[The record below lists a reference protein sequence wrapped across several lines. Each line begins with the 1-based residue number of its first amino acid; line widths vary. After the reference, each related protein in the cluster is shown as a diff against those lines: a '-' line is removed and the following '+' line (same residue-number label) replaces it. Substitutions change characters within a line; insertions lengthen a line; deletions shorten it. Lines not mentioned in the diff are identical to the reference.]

1 MGHPYSIC
9 DLDLQLEG
17 AAALRKRVGPP
28 LSLMSP
34 PALSNAISDTVL
46 VNGILLALYGD
57 KFRGV
62 FRTRG
67 IFDSGYVRGF
77 PLTGSL

>member
-1 MGHPYSIC
+1 
-9 DLDLQLEG
+9 
-17 AAALRKRVGPP
+17 
-28 LSLMSP
+28 MSP